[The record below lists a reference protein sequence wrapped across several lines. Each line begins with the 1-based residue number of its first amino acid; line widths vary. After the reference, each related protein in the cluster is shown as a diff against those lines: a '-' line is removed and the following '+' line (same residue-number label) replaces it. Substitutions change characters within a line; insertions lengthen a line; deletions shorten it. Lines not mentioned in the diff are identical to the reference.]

1 MTHLVLDDNRTT
13 PVSVTASVRTALI
26 DSRHWRPGTTFEPDL
41 VAQLPFL
48 RRYANKLTRD
58 REQAMDLVQ
67 DTCERAL
74 RFRHLFQDGTSM
86 RAWVQTIMRHRFFD
100 MAKRRRDAVAGGRFV
115 PLEELSKSVY
125 SAARAEQICF
135 AKEVLQLAAE
145 GLSEK
150 QASVFWPTLEGA
162 SREECVALRGVP
174 KGAVGIRLHRARSFL
189 RRACAA

>member
-1 MTHLVLDDNRTT
+1 
-13 PVSVTASVRTALI
+13 
-26 DSRHWRPGTTFEPDL
+26 
-41 VAQLPFL
+41 
-48 RRYANKLTRD
+48 
-58 REQAMDLVQ
+58 
-67 DTCERAL
+67 
-74 RFRHLFQDGTSM
+74 M

-100 MAKRRRDAVAGGRFV
+100 MAKRTRDAMAGGRSV

-125 SAARAEQICF
+125 STARAEQICF

-162 SREECVALRGVP
+162 SRDECVALRGVP
-174 KGAVGIRLHRARSFL
+174 KGAVSIRLHRARSFL